1 MKITPKSKSPKETES
16 EKLQR
21 SHYSNELNPK
31 MTGQAITIAGW
42 VQRIRRLGKI
52 SFLLVRDREGI
63 TQCTL
68 PHSKS
73 APELLEM
80 LDKFS
85 KREREI
91 YDELVETLPN
101 KKNSADQKLLEAFAV
116 EMATYEEACENLAF
130 RKVTKR
136 GTGGEMPSPWV
147 AIRNQAIKNAQGI
160 VKLLG
165 ISDLAKYEAPVA
177 KVTKLELLKN
187 GKKKI
192 QKTGT

>member
-1 MKITPKSKSPKETES
+1 M
-16 EKLQR
+16 
-21 SHYSNELNPK
+21 
-31 MTGQAITIAGW
+31 
-42 VQRIRRLGKI
+42 
-52 SFLLVRDREGI
+52 
-63 TQCTL
+63 
-68 PHSKS
+68 
-73 APELLEM
+73 LE
-80 LDKFS
+80 KFS

-101 KKNSADQKLLEAFAV
+101 KKNTADQKLLEAFAV
-116 EMATYEEACENLAF
+116 EMATYEEACSNLSG
-130 RKVTKR
+130 RKVTTR
-136 GTGGEMPSPWV
+136 GTGGEMPSPWI